1 MSQLSTTSRDF
12 INKHPLADCQNC
24 SLRDRPYVPTK
35 APQGGADIAVIGE
48 APGYTEALAQEPFVG
63 ASGKLVKEVLRGHG
77 INAKQCLLT
86 NVVSCW
92 PEGND
97 NPPADAIKACAPR
110 FFDELERS
118 GVQRVLATGNFATR
132 ALLPTSARILE
143 ARVGPPRTAKLASGK
158 EVLVVPTIHPA
169 YALRAADNFPFLV
182 TDVGKLE
189 APALKWEH
197 PKYKV
202 ADTERKALAY
212 IKFLENFNNFAVD
225 IETDVDKDAAFE
237 HPDDTDI
244 LCVGVAYDKGHVVV
258 FPGEVLRI
266 PIVGK
271 LFGLLLAGARLIA
284 QFGQF
289 DIPVLAQFH
298 PDIRLA
304 ADTLLQ
310 HYILDERV
318 IKKLHSLEHMAMELL
333 GTPPWKWMTKQFTQ
347 KGQSFAAVP
356 RPVLYEYNSIDCG
369 TTYALDELFMPQ
381 LEQLGLLELHEYL
394 LRAST
399 GLMQVEREGVSVDL
413 SYLEELGTLYTA
425 KLATLVQP
433 LQQWV
438 ENPNSPKQV
447 RSALAR
453 LGIDCAS
460 TNVRTLLDI
469 RKGMAQYDVP
479 EAAEVTELIE
489 RVLEYRKVA
498 KLHSTYVEGLR
509 KRLHQGRVHTSYLLH
524 GTSTGRLSSR
534 NPNLQNQPRGPE
546 VRRLFVPS
554 HPDNVFIKADYA
566 QGEWRVV
573 TILADEPYF
582 AERFRAGRDVAA
594 DLQEELFGDR
604 IDKALRT
611 LTKNIAYGSWYGMI
625 LGRGDQGLYYANHIL
640 RMDPDV
646 AHAYQVKLFQ
656 LAPRIVA
663 WQTDTRQHVLK
674 GEVLIT
680 YKKRR
685 RHFRLITNANR
696 SDVLNECLAFIPQ
709 STLSDMCLT
718 ALCSLVERGY
728 KVRLSTHD
736 EIVVECHADDAER
749 ISFEMAGIMSDAAKE
764 FSTKLPFPVE
774 TSVGRSWGDC

>member
-1 MSQLSTTSRDF
+1 MSQLQPTSRDF

-24 SLRDRPYVPTK
+24 SLRDRPHVPTK
-35 APQGGADIAVIGE
+35 TPQGGADIAVIGE
-48 APGYTEALAQEPFVG
+48 KPGYTEVLAQEPYVG
-63 ASGKLVKEVLRGHG
+63 QSGKLIKEVLRGHG
-77 INAKQCLLT
+77 IDAKQCLLT
-86 NVVSCW
+86 NAVSCW
-92 PEGND
+92 PED
-97 NPPADAIKACAPR
+97 DANPPDDAIKACKPR
-110 FFDELERS
+110 LIHELERS
-118 GVQRVLATGNFATR
+118 GVQRVLATGNFAAR
-132 ALLPTSARILE
+132 SLLQTTDGILE
-143 ARVGPPRTAKLASGK
+143 VRVGPPRTAKLPSGK
-158 EVLVVPTIHPA
+158 SLVVVPTIHPA
-169 YALRAADNFPFLV
+169 YVLRTHDAFTHLI
-182 TDVGKLE
+182 TDTGKLT
-189 APALKWEH
+189 APPLKWEH
-197 PKYKV
+197 PKFKV

-212 IKFLENFNNFAVD
+212 IRFLENFNNFAVD
-225 IETDVDKDAAFE
+225 IETDFDKDVAFE

-258 FPGEVLRI
+258 FPGEILRI

-304 ADTLLQ
+304 ADTLLE

-318 IKKLHSLEHMAMELL
+318 IKRLHSLEHMAMELL
-333 GTPPWKWMTKQFTQ
+333 GTSAWKWMTKQFTQ
-347 KGQSFAAVP
+347 KGQSFGAVP
-356 RPVLYEYNSIDCG
+356 RDVLYFYNSIDCG

-381 LEQLGLLELHEYL
+381 LERLGLLGLHEFL

-399 GLMQVEREGVSVDL
+399 ALMQVEREGVSVDL
-413 SYLEELGTLYTA
+413 SYLEKLDALYTA

-453 LGIDCAS
+453 LGIDCPS
-460 TNVRTLLDI
+460 TNVRTLLDV
-469 RKGMAQYDVP
+469 RKGMAQHDVP

-582 AERFRAGRDVAA
+582 AERFRGGRDVAA
-594 DLQEELFGDR
+594 DLQEELFGNR
-604 IDKALRT
+604 IDKTLRT

-656 LAPRIVA
+656 LAPKILA
-663 WQTDTRQHVLK
+663 WQKATRQRVLD
-674 GEVLIT
+674 GEVLTT

-685 RHFRLITNANR
+685 RHFRLIIPQNQHE
-696 SDVLNECLAFIPQ
+696 VMNECLAFIPQ

-764 FSTKLPFPVE
+764 FSTELPFTVE